1 MPWACGLYALQPDG
15 SASTVLT
22 GRLRERV
29 GFDPSGRVMYHVDSR
44 RRRLQRYRYDPD
56 TGAAT
61 DPTLL
66 VEFDDATPDGLC
78 VDAEG
83 CLWVALR
90 DGWRV
95 CRYARDGSP
104 TARVDLPVPRPT
116 AVCLLD
122 GMLLITTA
130 LARLT
135 DAALRA
141 APDSGRIFAAE
152 VDVAAAPTH
161 TWNGSPRQP

>member
-1 MPWACGLYALQPDG
+1 
-15 SASTVLT
+15 
-22 GRLRERV
+22 
-29 GFDPSGRVMYHVDSR
+29 MYHVDSR
-44 RRRLQRYRYDPD
+44 RRGLHRYRYDLD
-56 TGAAT
+56 TGTAT
-61 DPTLL
+61 DAWVL

-83 CLWVALR
+83 CLWVALW

-95 CRYARDGSP
+95 CRYAPDGRWL
-104 TARVDLPVPRPT
+104 AQVDLPVPRPT

-122 GMLLITTA
+122 GALLITTA
-130 LARLT
+130 RVGLT

-152 VDVAAAPTH
+152 VHVAAAPTQA
-161 TWNGSPRQP
+161 WNGR